1 MATSLSRARVLVVG
15 VGGLGCPAARVL
27 AQSGV
32 GRIELVDDD
41 VVDASNLHRQTLY
54 RLEDCGQP
62 KVRVAAAVLHGEALR
77 AGHACQVA
85 IRDQRVSP
93 DSVGDLVAG
102 QDLVLEG
109 ADNFATK
116 FLMADACALA
126 GVPLVSAG
134 AVRWVGWAMASRP
147 GAGAC
152 LRCIF
157 EDVPREH
164 AETCAAAG
172 VVGPV
177 VGVLGALSAALA
189 LRLLRDDPSVAG
201 TLFGYDGLRGTL
213 RERAHRRRASCDLC
227 SGRITDT
234 ALARYVNATPSN
246 LHSSV

>member
-1 MATSLSRARVLVVG
+1 MATTLSRARVLVVG

-27 AQSGV
+27 AQSGI
-32 GRIELVDDD
+32 GRLELIDDD
-41 VVDASNLHRQTLY
+41 IVDESNLHRQTLY
-54 RLEDCGQP
+54 RLEDCGLA
-62 KVRVAAAVLHGEALR
+62 KVRVAAAVLQAEAQR
-77 AGHACQVA
+77 GGHACQIVT
-85 IRDQRVSP
+85 REERVLP
-93 DSVGDLVAG
+93 DSASALVAG
-102 QDLVLEG
+102 HDVVLEG

-116 FLMADACALA
+116 FLLADACALA

-134 AVRWVGWAMASRP
+134 AVRWIGWAMASRP
-147 GAGAC
+147 GEGAC

-164 AETCAAAG
+164 EETCAAAG

-189 LRLLRDDPSVAG
+189 LRLLHGDPSAAG

-213 RERAHRRRASCDLC
+213 RERAHRRRADCELC

-234 ALARYVNATPSN
+234 ALARYIHATPSN